1 MTLEPL
7 KTHGRLDLGRPMP
20 QTSSMTKTTQS
31 TLESDRQL
39 FSIIAVRDESP
50 GHWREAEE
58 AYAQLYSDHA
68 RMLLAFLS
76 SRVKRSELDDIH
88 QEIWSRVW
96 QHLPEKFDGDNFRA
110 WLFRIARN
118 YIIQEGRKRR
128 PDLAE
133 DLRMVTADDA
143 SPDHSLV
150 ERERMEILNRCL
162 GKLEEKLAKLVRLRL
177 GGESYE
183 DICER
188 YNLQPARAHKLF
200 HTAKAQLTSCVEHHG
215 LGQTQ

>member
-1 MTLEPL
+1 
-7 KTHGRLDLGRPMP
+7 MP
-20 QTSSMTKTTQS
+20 QTSGMTRITQS
-31 TLESDRQL
+31 TVQTDRHL

-50 GHWREAEE
+50 GHWREAEA
-58 AYAQLYSDHA
+58 AYGQLYSDHA

-76 SRVKRSELDDIH
+76 SRVKRSELDDVN

-96 QHLPEKFDGDNFRA
+96 QHLPQKFDGDNFRA

-118 YIIQEGRKRR
+118 YIIQESRKRR

-133 DLRMVTADDA
+133 DLGMVTANEDT
-143 SPDHSLV
+143 PDHQLV

-162 GKLEEKLAKLVRLRL
+162 SKLEEKLADLVRLRL

-188 YNLQPARAHKLF
+188 IGLPPARAHKLF
-200 HTAKAQLTSCVEHHG
+200 HTAKTQLTTCVEHNG
-215 LGQTQ
+215 LSQST

>member
-1 MTLEPL
+1 MT
-7 KTHGRLDLGRPMP
+7 R
-20 QTSSMTKTTQS
+20 TSETTLH
-31 TLESDRQL
+31 TDRHL

-50 GHWREAEE
+50 GHWREAEA

-76 SRVKRSELDDIH
+76 SRVKRSELEDIH

-118 YIIQEGRKRR
+118 YVIQESRKRR

-133 DLRMVTADDA
+133 DLRMVTAEDHT
-143 SPDHSLV
+143 PDHQLV
-150 ERERMEILNRCL
+150 ERERMEILKNCL
-162 GKLEEKLAKLVRLRL
+162 SKLEQKLAELVQSRL

-188 YNLQPARAHKLF
+188 IGLQPARAHKLF
-200 HTAKAQLTSCVEHHG
+200 HTAKTQLTTCVEHHG
-215 LGQTQ
+215 LGQAQ